1 MYGRS
6 TLPSGATRNSLGSL
20 SSPTIVR
27 RNTSPAPIVVLS
39 SGGGRL
45 ILDFGR
51 PAQAVERKAT
61 RIEKKRSF
69 RVIPLMRSNA
79 DARARAEVLVSR
91 GPLEIHQRNQR
102 SPIYASK
109 RFQSRK
115 SPWMSVSVMLVEYRM
130 VVLRPMESE
139 KRYSPNRSSSTSV
152 EVNGV
157 WTSRRG
163 LPETVGEWS
172 AAPPAAGTKRE
183 PWPMDG

>member
-69 RVIPLMRSNA
+69 RVIPLLRSSA
-79 DARARAEVLVSR
+79 HPRARAEAL
-91 GPLEIHQRNQR
+91 
-102 SPIYASK
+102 A
-109 RFQSRK
+109 
-115 SPWMSVSVMLVEYRM
+115 
-130 VVLRPMESE
+130 
-139 KRYSPNRSSSTSV
+139 
-152 EVNGV
+152 
-157 WTSRRG
+157 SRRP
-163 LPETVGEWS
+163 LDIPHTLQ
-172 AAPPAAGTKRE
+172 R
-183 PWPMDG
+183 